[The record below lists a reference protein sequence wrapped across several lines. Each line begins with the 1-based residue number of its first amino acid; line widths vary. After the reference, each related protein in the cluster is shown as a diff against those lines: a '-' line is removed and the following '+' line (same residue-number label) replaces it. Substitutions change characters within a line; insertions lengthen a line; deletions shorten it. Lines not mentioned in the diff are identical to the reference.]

1 MGLRGKFPGLSAIV
15 IYSASA
21 KNALAFPT
29 ERDLLACPETR
40 DLREFKQSSARPIKR
55 HLI

>member
-1 MGLRGKFPGLSAIV
+1 V

-21 KNALAFPT
+21 KNALAFRT

-40 DLREFKQSSARPIKR
+40 DLRELKQNSARSIKR
-55 HLI
+55 YLV